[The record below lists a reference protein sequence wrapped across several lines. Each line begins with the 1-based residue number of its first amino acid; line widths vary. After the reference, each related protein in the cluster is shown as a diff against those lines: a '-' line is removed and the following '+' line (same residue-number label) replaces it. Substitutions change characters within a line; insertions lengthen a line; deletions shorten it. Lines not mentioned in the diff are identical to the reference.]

1 MRCWLSQVRTN
12 MFEKVLIANRGE
24 IAIRVIRACRDRQIT
39 TVAIYSDADRD
50 APHVELADAA
60 FRVGPARAAES
71 YLAID
76 HIIAVAEDAGVDA
89 VHPGYGFL
97 AENPTFAQAVIDAG
111 MTWIGPPPG
120 AMRQLGDKTAART
133 LMADAGVPVI
143 PGSEEPI
150 TDVDAVHA
158 FAETHGYPVA
168 IKAAGGGGGRGMK
181 IVEAPDAAGE
191 KLDAAIREAT
201 AYFDDPRVY
210 LERFIEHPRHVE
222 IQVIADAHGGAV
234 HLGERDCTLQRRHQK
249 LIEEAPS
256 PMVDSE
262 LRAAMGEAAI
272 AGVTAAGY
280 ESVGTVEFLLTDET
294 FYFMEVNTR
303 IQVEHPVTELV
314 CGVDLVDLQLEV
326 AAGAPLQ
333 LSQDDIEMDGHA
345 MEFRINTEDARADFQ
360 PTTGVI
366 HRYDPPRG
374 MGVRVD
380 DGVTADMTV
389 GGEYD
394 SMIGKLI
401 VTGTDRHHCLARAE
415 RALEEYTIEGVQT
428 IIPFHQAIIRDERF
442 RTGAY
447 HTRFVDETL
456 DVPDLLGDADV
467 TVRGV
472 DGQDTDPISYT
483 VEVDGRRFAVD
494 VHGATQPPHR
504 GGPEA
509 PPSLSGTTGGPSLG
523 DAAVTAE
530 MQGTIL
536 ALSVTE
542 GDAVRRGDV
551 LCVLEAMKMENEV
564 TASTDGTVTAVAVDV
579 GDQVDAGDP
588 LVQIE

>member
-1 MRCWLSQVRTN
+1 

-24 IAIRVIRACRDRQIT
+24 IAIRVIRACRDRQIA

-50 APHVELADAA
+50 ARHVELADAA
-60 FRVGPARAAES
+60 FHVGPARAAES

-76 HIIAVAEDAGVDA
+76 RIIAVAEEAGVDA

-97 AENPTFAQAVIDAG
+97 AENPTFARSVIDAG
-111 MTWIGPPPG
+111 MTWIGPPPA

-150 TDVDAVHA
+150 EDVDAVHA
-158 FAETHGYPVA
+158 FGETHGYPVA

-181 IVEAPDAAGE
+181 IVGTPEDAGE
-191 KLDAAIREAT
+191 KLEAAIREAT

-210 LERFIEHPRHVE
+210 LERFIENPRHVE

-256 PMVDSE
+256 PVVDPE

-280 ESVGTVEFLLTDET
+280 ESAGTVEFLLTDET

-326 AAGAPLQ
+326 AAGAPLR
-333 LSQDDIEMDGHA
+333 LSQDSIEMDGHA
-345 MEFRINTEDARADFQ
+345 IEFRINMEDARAAFQ

-366 HRYDPPRG
+366 GRYDPPRG
-374 MGVRVD
+374 VGVRVD
-380 DGVTADMTV
+380 DGVTTGTAV

-394 SMIGKLI
+394 SMVGKLI
-401 VTGTDRHHCLARAE
+401 VTGTDRRHCLARAE
-415 RALEEYTIEGVQT
+415 RALSEYTIEGVQT
-428 IIPFHQAIIRDERF
+428 IIPFHRAIIADERF

-447 HTRFVDETL
+447 HTRFVDEAL
-456 DVPDLLGDADV
+456 DIDELLGDADS
-467 TVRGV
+467 TVQGV
-472 DGQDTDPISYT
+472 GEQDSDPVSYT
-483 VEVDGRRFAVD
+483 VEVDGRRFGVD
-494 VHGATQPPHR
+494 VHGATQPQHR
-504 GGPEA
+504 QPSETA
-509 PPSLSGTTGGPSLG
+509 PSLGGATGGPARG
-523 DAAVTAE
+523 DGAVTAE

-542 GDAVRRGDV
+542 GDAVRSGDV

-564 TASTDGTVTAVAVDV
+564 TASTDGTVTAVVVDV

>member
-1 MRCWLSQVRTN
+1 
-12 MFEKVLIANRGE
+12 MFEKVLVANRGE

-50 APHVELADAA
+50 ARHVELADAA
-60 FRVGPARAAES
+60 FHVGPARAAES

-76 HIIAVAEDAGVDA
+76 RIIAIAEEAQVDA

-97 AENPTFAQAVIDAG
+97 AENPAFAEAVDDAG
-111 MTWIGPPPG
+111 MTWIGPPPA
-120 AMRQLGDKTAART
+120 AMRQLGDKTAARA

-150 TDVDAVHA
+150 ADVDAVHA
-158 FAETHGYPVA
+158 FGETHGYPVA

-181 IVEAPDAAGE
+181 IVEAPEDAGE
-191 KLDAAIREAT
+191 LLDAAIREAT

-210 LERFIEHPRHVE
+210 LERFIEEPRHVE
-222 IQVIADAHGGAV
+222 IQVIADAHGSAV

-256 PMVDSE
+256 PVVDPE

-280 ESVGTVEFLLTDET
+280 ESAGTVEFLLTDET

-314 CGVDLVDLQLEV
+314 CGVDLVELQLEV
-326 AAGAPLQ
+326 AAGAALR
-333 LSQDDIEMDGHA
+333 LSQDSIEMDGHA
-345 MEFRINTEDARADFQ
+345 IEFRINTEDARADFR

-366 HRYDPPRG
+366 GRYDPPRG

-380 DGVTADMTV
+380 DGVTTGTAV

-401 VTGTDRHHCLARAE
+401 VTGADRDQCLARAA
-415 RALEEYTIEGVQT
+415 RALDEYTIEGVQT
-428 IIPFHQAIIRDERF
+428 IIPFHRAIIEDERF

-447 HTRFVDETL
+447 HTRFVDEAL
-456 DVPDLLGDADV
+456 DVDELLGDADTMV
-467 TVRGV
+467 HGV
-472 DGQDTDPISYT
+472 DEQDSDPVSYT

-494 VHGATQPPHR
+494 VHGATQPQRHQPSE
-504 GGPEA
+504 PA
-509 PPSLSGTTGGPSLG
+509 PSLGGATGGPSLG
-523 DAAVTAE
+523 DGAVTAE

-542 GDAVRRGDV
+542 GDAVRSGDV

>member
-1 MRCWLSQVRTN
+1 
-12 MFEKVLIANRGE
+12 MFEKVLVANRGE

-50 APHVELADAA
+50 ARHVELADAA
-60 FRVGPARAAES
+60 FHVGPARAAES

-76 HIIAVAEDAGVDA
+76 RIIAIAEEAQVDA

-97 AENPTFAQAVIDAG
+97 AENPAFAEAVNDAG
-111 MTWIGPPPG
+111 MTWIGPPPA
-120 AMRQLGDKTAART
+120 AMRQLGDKTAARA

-150 TDVDAVHA
+150 ADVDAVHA
-158 FAETHGYPVA
+158 FGETHGYPVA

-181 IVEAPDAAGE
+181 IVEAPEDAGVL
-191 KLDAAIREAT
+191 LDAAIREAT

-222 IQVIADAHGGAV
+222 IQVIADAHGNAV

-256 PMVDSE
+256 PVVDPE

-280 ESVGTVEFLLTDET
+280 ESAGTVEFLLTDET

-314 CGVDLVDLQLEV
+314 CGVDLVELQLEV
-326 AAGAPLQ
+326 AAGAALR
-333 LSQDDIEMDGHA
+333 LSQDSIEMDGHA
-345 MEFRINTEDARADFQ
+345 IEFRINTEDARADFR

-366 HRYDPPRG
+366 GRYDPPRG

-380 DGVTADMTV
+380 DGVTTGTAV

-401 VTGTDRHHCLARAE
+401 VTGADRDQCLVRAARA
-415 RALEEYTIEGVQT
+415 LDEYTIEGVQT
-428 IIPFHQAIIRDERF
+428 IIPFHRAIIEDERF

-447 HTRFVDETL
+447 HTRFVDEAL
-456 DVPDLLGDADV
+456 DVDELLGDADT
-467 TVRGV
+467 TVHGV
-472 DGQDTDPISYT
+472 DEQDSDPVSYT

-494 VHGATQPPHR
+494 VHGATQPQRDQPSE
-504 GGPEA
+504 PA
-509 PPSLSGTTGGPSLG
+509 PSLSGATGGPSLG
-523 DAAVTAE
+523 DGAVTAE

-542 GDAVRRGDV
+542 GDAVRSGDV

-579 GDQVDAGDP
+579 GDQVDAGDQ